1 MLLYTSSRAR
11 LGGWGIGEGGD
22 KREQPHKPVNRRY
35 SDSGVDHHPL
45 AAAMS
50 KPGQEWVGQPQ

>member
-22 KREQPHKPVNRRY
+22 KSEQPHKPVDRRY
-35 SDSGVDHHPL
+35 SRSGFDHHPL
-45 AAAMS
+45 AAALNRA
-50 KPGQEWVGQPQ
+50 GQE